1 MTNFVIHPDTRPGHI
16 HLIVADL
23 ARALAF
29 YQQVLGLQLHRQA
42 DQTAY
47 LGAGQAD
54 LLVLTERPGARRV
67 EGTTGLY
74 HFAIL
79 TPDRP
84 ALAQT
89 LRRIIETRT
98 PVQGFSDHGVS
109 EAIYLADP
117 DGNGIEIY
125 RDRPREQWP
134 FKNGRLQMVTE
145 PLDTKNLLAEL
156 GTQPEPWSG
165 LPASTVLGH
174 VHLHVANIAQAEAFY
189 SGVLGFELM
198 GRYGPSAS
206 FLAAGGY
213 HHHLGV
219 NTWAGVGAP
228 PLPAD
233 AIGLRWYTLCL
244 PTAAE
249 LNRVANRVRNA
260 GLPLAE
266 QPEGLLLRDPS
277 QNGLI
282 LTVA

>member
-29 YQQVLGLQLHRQA
+29 YQHVLGLQLHRQS

-54 LLVLTERPGARRV
+54 LLVLTGRSDARRV

-84 ALAQT
+84 ALAQA

-145 PLDTKNLLAEL
+145 PLDVEGLLAEL

-174 VHLHVANIAQAEAFY
+174 VHLHVANIGQAEAFY

-228 PLPAD
+228 PPPAD
-233 AIGLRWYTLCL
+233 AVGLHWITICL

-249 LNRVANRVRNA
+249 LNRVADRVRNA

-266 QPEGLLLRDPS
+266 QAEGLLLHDPS

>member
-1 MTNFVIHPDTRPGHI
+1 MTNDVIHPDTRLGHI

-23 ARALAF
+23 ARALTF
-29 YQQVLGLQLHRQA
+29 YQQVLGFQLHRQA
-42 DQTAY
+42 DQTVY
-47 LGAGQAD
+47 LGAGRAD
-54 LLVLTERPGARRV
+54 LLALTERPAARRV
-67 EGTTGLY
+67 NGTTGLY

-84 ALAQT
+84 ALAQV
-89 LRRIIETRT
+89 LRRIAETRS

-134 FKNGRLQMVTE
+134 FKNGRLQMVTK
-145 PLDTKNLLAEL
+145 PLDTENLLAEL
-156 GTQPEPWSG
+156 DAQSEPWPG
-165 LPASTVLGH
+165 LPVGTILGH
-174 VHLHVANIAQAEAFY
+174 IHLHVANIAQAEAFY
-189 SGVLGFELM
+189 QGVLGFELM
-198 GRYGPSAS
+198 QRYGPSAS

-213 HHHLGV
+213 HHHVGI
-219 NTWAGVGAP
+219 NTWVGVGAP
-228 PLPAD
+228 PPPAD
-233 AIGLRWYTLCL
+233 AVGLRWTTICL
-244 PTAAE
+244 PTTAE
-249 LNRVANRVRNA
+249 LNRVVDRVRNA